1 MQMDIPRDKSPEL
14 VHKEMWT
21 HVLAYNLIRTVMA
34 QAAIQHG
41 LDPRSISFK
50 GTMRTLEAFQP
61 VIALLGAHNAAVRRR
76 LYQQLLGAIATHRVA
91 DRPDRFEPRRVKRRP
106 KRYDRLMKSRQ
117 EAKRD
122 ILNGI
127 SQN

>member
-1 MQMDIPRDKSPEL
+1 MK
-14 VHKEMWT
+14 
-21 HVLAYNLIRTVMA
+21 
-34 QAAIQHG
+34 
-41 LDPRSISFK
+41 
-50 GTMRTLEAFQP
+50 
-61 VIALLGAHNAAVRRR
+61 
-76 LYQQLLGAIATHRVA
+76 LYQQLLDAIAIHRVA

-127 SQN
+127 SDN